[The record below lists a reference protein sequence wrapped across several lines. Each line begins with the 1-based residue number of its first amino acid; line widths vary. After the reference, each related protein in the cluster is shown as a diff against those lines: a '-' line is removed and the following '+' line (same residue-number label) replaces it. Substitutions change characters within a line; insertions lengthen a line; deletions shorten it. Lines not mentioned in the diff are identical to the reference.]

1 MSLLGTLAGG
11 IGLFL
16 LGMMLLTDGLKQ
28 SAGQKLEHY
37 LHAGTRSKFRGFF
50 SGFTL
55 TALVQSSSV
64 VTVATIGFANAG
76 LLTIGQSAWV
86 VFGSNVGTTMT
97 SWIVALVGFKIKVE
111 LFALP
116 LVGVGAFLHIL
127 SSASRVKALGLAFAG
142 FGLLFIGLDTLQGA
156 MQGYQG
162 DFSFLAA
169 READLYQIL
178 LFTLIGCIM
187 TTLMQSSSAAMAV
200 ILTLVNTGNVPLV
213 LGAAA
218 VIGANIGTTSTALLA
233 TIGATANAKRV
244 AWAHVIF
251 NLVAAIAAFCMLPV
265 VSEVFALGYERKLMG
280 GNAAFWLA
288 IYHTLFNFF
297 GVLIM
302 IFIEPK
308 ITAFLNRRFI
318 DSDRTLQ
325 LQYVDATSTEVP
337 AVAAH
342 SVMKEFDHLIKR
354 VTDQFATYSTEET
367 KSNGSELRD
376 LLSKLD
382 GYIAK
387 VLAQP
392 MDNNLVQG
400 FNLAIKNTQTL
411 SNLSVLITD
420 LHHLRDSLG
429 SSVLSETLNELTLTF
444 QSVPLQL
451 VAGKPAAELKGLVK
465 QLDAESAD
473 VTEKVFQA
481 LQNKQIHE
489 KQLRDASALLDVQ
502 KRIAKL
508 LLKMQRR
515 RESMTA
521 LIAED

>member
-1 MSLLGTLAGG
+1 MALLGTLVGG

-28 SAGQKLEHY
+28 SAGQQLEQY
-37 LHAGTRSKFRGFF
+37 LHAGTRSKVRGFA

-116 LVGVGAFLHIL
+116 LVGMGAFLHIL
-127 SSASRVKALGLAFAG
+127 SRGSRLKALGLAVSG
-142 FGLLFIGLDTLQGA
+142 FGLLFIGLNTLQGA

-162 DFSFLAA
+162 DFSFLLS
-169 READLYQIL
+169 RQSELYQII

-187 TTLMQSSSAAMAV
+187 TTLMQSFSAAMAV
-200 ILTLVNTGNVPLV
+200 ILTLVNTGSVPLV

-251 NLVAAIAAFCMLPV
+251 NLVAAVAAFGMLPL
-265 VSEVFALGYERKLMG
+265 VSEIFTIGYERKLMG

-288 IYHTLFNFF
+288 VYHTLFNFV

-302 IFIEPK
+302 IFIEPR
-308 ITAFLNRRFI
+308 ITAFLTTRFVEQ
-318 DSDRTLQ
+318 DRALK

-337 AVAAH
+337 AIAAR
-342 SVMKEFDHLIKR
+342 SVIKEFEHLVKR
-354 VTDQFATYSTEET
+354 LSEQFATYSTEET
-367 KSNGSELRD
+367 RQNGAQLRA
-376 LLSKLD
+376 LLGKLD
-382 GYIAK
+382 GFVVK
-387 VLAQP
+387 VLKQP
-392 MDNNLVQG
+392 MDNNLVEG
-400 FNLAIKNTQTL
+400 FNLAIKNSQTL
-411 SNLSVLITD
+411 SNLTVLVED

-429 SSVLSETLNELTLTF
+429 NSVLTETLNELTLTF

-451 VAGKPAAELKGLVK
+451 VAGMPVSALKISLKELETK
-465 QLDAESAD
+465 SSD
-473 VTEKVFQA
+473 VNDKVFQA

-489 KQLRDASALLDVQ
+489 KQLRDANALLDVQ

-508 LLKMQRR
+508 LVKLQKR
-515 RESMTA
+515 REAMAA
-521 LIAED
+521 LVSE